1 MATVGLVAC
10 GGATAVSA
18 PSSAA
23 APATTATLMP
33 TPPPLPATAIPV
45 ATLPPTPPSTAK
57 PVPTL
62 APKPRPTAMAC
73 VIPQH
78 GGGDH
83 DADNFGN
90 PSDGDGCDR

>member
-1 MATVGLVAC
+1 MAAFGLVAC

-23 APATTATLMP
+23 PATAATLMP
-33 TPPPLPATAIPV
+33 TPPPLPATPIPV
-45 ATLPPTPPSTAK
+45 ATAAPTRPPTPK
-57 PVPTL
+57 PVPTM
-62 APKPRPTAMAC
+62 APKPRPTAMPC

-78 GGGDH
+78 GGGDQ
-83 DADNFGN
+83 DADNFGR